1 MTYNIRYNH
10 FNKYN
15 EISKYPLYRN
25 IVLLYYKNKIKSL
38 LITIKKISIDF
49 LDLVL
54 LMPKVYTKL

>member
-1 MTYNIRYNH
+1 MTYNIGYNY

-25 IVLLYYKNKIKSL
+25 TVLLYYKNKIKSL

-49 LDLVL
+49 PDLVPL
-54 LMPKVYTKL
+54 VPKVYTKL